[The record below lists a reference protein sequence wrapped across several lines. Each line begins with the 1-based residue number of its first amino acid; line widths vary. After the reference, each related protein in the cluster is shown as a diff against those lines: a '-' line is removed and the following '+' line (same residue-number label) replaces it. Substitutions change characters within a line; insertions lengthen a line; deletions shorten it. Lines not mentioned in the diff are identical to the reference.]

1 LTLIEFEP
9 HFERKEH
16 AMLPIRII
24 VHPTDFSE
32 NSQAAFEMA
41 CAMARDFS
49 ASLYV
54 VHVDP
59 PSPVFAELG
68 AIPPFPV
75 NKEALER
82 KLAEIQSANP
92 AVKFT
97 RLLVDGN
104 EATEITAFA
113 EKVHADLIVM
123 GTHGRTGLGRLL
135 MGSVAEE
142 VLRRAPC
149 PVMTIKN
156 PVVLRCDEPA
166 TCELAETV

>member
-1 LTLIEFEP
+1 
-9 HFERKEH
+9 
-16 AMLPIRII
+16 MLPIRII
-24 VHPTDFSE
+24 LHPTDFSE

-41 CAMARDFS
+41 CAMARDYR

-54 VHVDP
+54 VHVEP
-59 PSPVFAELG
+59 PLPVFAELG
-68 AIPPFPV
+68 AIPPIPV
-75 NKEALER
+75 DREAIER
-82 KLAEIQSANP
+82 QLLQIQSTNP
-92 AVKFT
+92 AVRIT
-97 RLLVDGN
+97 RLLLGGD